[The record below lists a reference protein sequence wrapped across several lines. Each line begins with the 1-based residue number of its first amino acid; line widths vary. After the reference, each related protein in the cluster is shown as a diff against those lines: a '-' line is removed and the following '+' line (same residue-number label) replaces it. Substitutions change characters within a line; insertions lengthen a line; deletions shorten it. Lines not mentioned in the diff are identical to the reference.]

1 MSVYEH
7 VTGNA
12 HNYIDCVNPVRLL
25 VVSIK
30 SWFKAGKL
38 NENTWKLEW
47 TGWPWAGR
55 RIGISTTAGWRWRIW
70 RIGRDGERAASP
82 GVTTATPTV
91 RLLKGL
97 WKGCVQWHVWFI
109 VSEIAELDQQA
120 VLWIELAVTWYQDRR
135 EHCTQDRVGR
145 EKTSFSLTGARTPSH
160 SKCLLIQFG
169 FKY

>member
-1 MSVYEH
+1 MYER

-12 HNYIDCVNPVRLL
+12 HNYTDVVLTLFDYLLL
-25 VVSIK
+25 V
-30 SWFKAGKL
+30 GKL

-55 RIGISTTAGWRWRIW
+55 GIGVSTTAGWRWRIW

-135 EHCTQDRVGR
+135 EHCTQNRVGR
-145 EKTSFSLTGARTPSH
+145 EKKQAFLFNRSMDAIPL
-160 SKCLLIQFG
+160 
-169 FKY
+169 